1 MLTPEELELYQRQ
14 LIIKGWGKESQEKIK
29 KTHIFI
35 AGAGGLASTA
45 SLYCAVAG
53 FGTITLCD
61 YDTIIHS

>member
-1 MLTPEELELYQRQ
+1 MAGRNVTIPAE
-14 LIIKGWGKESQEKIK
+14 IKRIVA
-29 KTHIFI
+29 I
-35 AGAGGLASTA
+35 TA